1 VKPGNLLIISPL
13 ISVNAPQPARF
24 RELISRWASHFD
36 ITVLSFNTGRE
47 DIISQMGATPAL
59 IEFSAAGRLL
69 IGSRLKRSGNQK
81 QGAVPGSAGHGSG
94 FRSLLKKIHI
104 NMLFFPDIFIVEY
117 LRIKRH
123 LFDLVEKLQPETVII
138 STAPFTLMLLAGP
151 LKRRFP
157 EIRVVVDTGDP
168 FRGDSSSYSR
178 RLLHRLFAGKLEREC
193 LTVTDLLVV
202 PTEILKKHYL
212 MSYEDILTERK
223 VQVIEIGISDIFN
236 QIPNGRT
243 DRIPPIRIVNAG
255 RFYKS
260 LRDPSELYKAVC
272 QFPIG
277 EVILKVFGNLQDKYK
292 PPISDPR
299 FFAGGAIS
307 FKQLAHEYEQSDLV
321 IFLDNASGVQVPGK
335 LYELLAVN
343 RPVLYI
349 YQDSAAPSYDLVKG
363 QDGVVMVQ
371 NNHRDIAAGI
381 TQIMKMKPGQKYT
394 RGSDKYSYDSLAE
407 RYRAL
412 LEDPDVLTHSPDL

>member
-1 VKPGNLLIISPL
+1 MKLRNLLIVSPL

-24 RELISRWASHFD
+24 RELISRWASHFE

-59 IEFSAAGRLL
+59 MEFSAAGKLL
-69 IGSRLKRSGNQK
+69 IGSRLKNRGNSN
-81 QGAVPGSAGHGSG
+81 QGANPVSAGGYWPG
-94 FRSLLKKIHI
+94 LRRLLKKIHI
-104 NMLFFPDIFIVEY
+104 NMFFFPDIFIVEY
-117 LRIKRH
+117 LKIKRH
-123 LFDLVEKLQPETVII
+123 LFEQVVKIQPETVII

-168 FRGDSSSYSR
+168 FRGDSSSYSG
-178 RLLHRLFAGKLEREC
+178 RLLHRLFAGTVERKC
-193 LTVTDLLVV
+193 LKATDLLVV
-202 PTEILKKHYL
+202 PTVILKRHYL
-212 MSYEDILTERK
+212 KTYEGIITEDRVK
-223 VQVIEIGISDIFN
+223 VIEIGISGIFN
-236 QIPNGRT
+236 HIPNGRT
-243 DRIPPIRIVNAG
+243 DRNPPIRMVNAG

-272 QFPIG
+272 QFRAG
-277 EVILKVFGNLQDKYK
+277 EVILKVFGNIQDKYK
-292 PPISDPR
+292 PPVSDPR

-307 FKQLAHEYEQSDLV
+307 FEQLAHEYEQSDLV
-321 IFLDNASGVQVPGK
+321 IFLDNARGVQVPGK
-335 LYELLAVN
+335 LYEVLAVN

-349 YQDSAAPSYDLVKG
+349 YRDSASPSYDMVKG
-363 QDGVVMVQ
+363 QDGVIMVQ

-381 TQIMKMKPGQKYT
+381 IQIMKMKPGQKYS
-394 RGSDKYSYDSLAE
+394 RESDIYSYDSLAE

-412 LEDPDVLTHSPDL
+412 LEDPDAGSSKT

>member
-1 VKPGNLLIISPL
+1 VKPKNLLIISPL

-24 RELISRWASHFD
+24 RELISRWSSHFD

-47 DIISQMGATPAL
+47 DIISHMGATPAL
-59 IEFSAAGRLL
+59 MEFSAAGRLL
-69 IGSRLKRSGNQK
+69 IGSRLKNRGNQK
-81 QGAVPGSAGHGSG
+81 QGAIPGSTGHRPG
-94 FRSLLKKIHI
+94 FRGLLKKIHI

-117 LRIKRH
+117 LKIKRH
-123 LFDLVEKLQPETVII
+123 LFDLVGKIQPETVII

-178 RLLHRLFAGKLEREC
+178 RLLHRLFAGKLERKC
-193 LTVTDLLVV
+193 LTSTDLLVV
-202 PTEILKKHYL
+202 PTAILKKHYL
-212 MSYEDILTERK
+212 NSYEGIIAERK
-223 VQVIEIGISDIFN
+223 VQIVEIGISDIFN
-236 QIPNGRT
+236 HIPNGRT
-243 DRIPPIRIVNAG
+243 DRNPPIRIVNAG

-260 LRDPSELYKAVC
+260 LRDPSELYRAVC
-272 QFPIG
+272 QFPVG
-277 EVILKVFGNLQDKYK
+277 EVVLKVFGNIQDKYK
-292 PPISDPR
+292 PPASDPR
-299 FFAGGAIS
+299 FFTGGAIS
-307 FKQLAHEYEQSDLV
+307 SEQLAHEYEQSDLV
-321 IFLDNASGVQVPGK
+321 IFLDNARGVQVPGK
-335 LYELLAVN
+335 LYELLSVN

-349 YQDSAAPSYDLVKG
+349 YRDSAAPSYDLVKG

-381 TQIMKMKPGQKYT
+381 TQIMKMEPGQKYS
-394 RGSDKYSYDSLAE
+394 RGSDMYSYDSLAE

-412 LEDPDVLTHSPDL
+412 LEDLVVPNSMT